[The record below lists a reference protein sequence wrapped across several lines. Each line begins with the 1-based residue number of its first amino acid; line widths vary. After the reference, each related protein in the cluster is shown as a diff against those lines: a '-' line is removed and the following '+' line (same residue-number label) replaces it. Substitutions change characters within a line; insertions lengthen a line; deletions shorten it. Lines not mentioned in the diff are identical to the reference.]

1 MAGPSGPVFVRF
13 QDLKFFVFSIM
24 DFDSQGLD
32 VEIFGF
38 TPPKKLSHGNGKSHS
53 SKWLS
58 FPVVIWRF
66 SGFFDLIC

>member
-13 QDLKFFVFSIM
+13 QDLKFVVFSIT

-38 TPPKKLSHGNGKSHS
+38 TPPKT
-53 SKWLS
+53 
-58 FPVVIWRF
+58 I
-66 SGFFDLIC
+66 